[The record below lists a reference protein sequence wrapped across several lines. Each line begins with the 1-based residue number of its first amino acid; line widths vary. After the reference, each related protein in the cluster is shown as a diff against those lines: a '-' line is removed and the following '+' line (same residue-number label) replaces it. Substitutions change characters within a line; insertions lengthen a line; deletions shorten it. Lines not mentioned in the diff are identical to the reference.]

1 MYGTAAGNRCE
12 EYARIWLSDRALDR
26 GAQRL
31 TSALNSFCQSSNS
44 PPCGFLNGVMKSE
57 P

>member
-1 MYGTAAGNRCE
+1 MGN
-12 EYARIWLSDRALDR
+12 RALDR
-26 GAQRL
+26 ARSL
-31 TSALNSFCQSSNS
+31 FTWALNPFCQSSNS